1 MYRVLRYYVHWAKKC
16 ARSSIEYSLSII
28 CWFVYRLHACYIRR
42 ARPRRMYVCVHGA
55 HRPNKTLMDIF
66 VARIWLFRS
75 CIALHRDVFSALERV
90 LCICCYRQS
99 HIQIEV
105 IQDIHDIHIVD
116 PNAFSMVRLYICSQA
131 KE

>member
-1 MYRVLRYYVHWAKKC
+1 MCIGQKNAHGVPLNIRCLLFAGLFIVCTLVIFK
-16 ARSSIEYSLSII
+16 
-28 CWFVYRLHACYIRR
+28 RR